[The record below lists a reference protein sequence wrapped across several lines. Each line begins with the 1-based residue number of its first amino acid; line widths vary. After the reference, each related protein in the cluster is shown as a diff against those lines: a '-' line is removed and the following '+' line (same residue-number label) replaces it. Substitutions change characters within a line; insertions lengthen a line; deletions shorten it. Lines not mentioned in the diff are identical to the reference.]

1 MSAKPKRGPIAI
13 LGLVACLAAGQVSAA
28 TPTPVRHKDHRP
40 PAHDAHHRGGDM
52 FSRLDADRSGAVSR
66 EEWSTAQARREEAR
80 KQRHDPVAT
89 FRRLDANGDG
99 VIVQSEFVSQHEKAK
114 QARADR
120 REQRKYHEGRS
131 ERFAQKDKGH
141 HHARGHAR
149 HRLDPSMVFAMID
162 ADNNGVLSRA
172 EWAQGKER
180 FKAHRAKRH

>member
-1 MSAKPKRGPIAI
+1 MSSKSKRGPIAV
-13 LGLVACLAAGQVSAA
+13 LGLVACLAAGQVSA
-28 TPTPVRHKDHRP
+28 TSPTPLRHKDHRP
-40 PAHDAHHRGGDM
+40 SAHDAHHRGGDM

-66 EEWSTAQARREEAR
+66 EEWSTAHARREAAQQ
-80 KQRHDPVAT
+80 QRHDPVAT
-89 FRRLDANGDG
+89 FHRLDANGDG
-99 VIVQSEFVSQHEKAK
+99 AIVQSEFVAQHEKAK

-172 EWAQGKER
+172 EWDQGKER